1 MRRFLLALLALVIGT
16 VVALVLVTS
25 DTRVQHWLGYK
36 ATTLIRELTGLPLQ
50 IAWIHWDVLDN
61 SLLIGDTALVS
72 ADSEPWVEL
81 PLVAVEFG
89 WTGLSLSRARL
100 QSVTFHQPRV
110 HVHIDAD
117 MRVEPVESIL
127 DILAAAALAPSPDE
141 DSGVPLFRLDVDNVH
156 LTHADLR
163 FSMAD
168 PPMEA
173 RFRDSEIVTEIVS
186 NMPGRLRFTFDQ
198 GTYRLYEWPYD
209 GLRLSGE
216 GRFADPGLRLENVQ
230 LHGDVP
236 AVDLAADGRV
246 SFGDEEPVLLLDVGG
261 LADAGVVNLHYTS
274 IPELIGTVTLR
285 QELRV
290 HSEAGFSM
298 AGWVAAESLLVQGRL
313 VQDVHSDLSMD
324 EMGMDIGPF
333 GLRADGGN
341 LRASGR
347 IGWDPVLDLLFRPEI
362 DGIELAWLE
371 AFFGP
376 IPLSPA
382 GTLRAK
388 GQVRVTDEPNL
399 LVSVAVTGSSE
410 LRRIELAP
418 GRPLPPQAVSVAVL
432 LEIDEDSVGFSRL
445 AVQAPSFSTVLSG
458 TVPMGAGTALF
469 AGSASVADLAVLSST
484 VGFEI
489 GGQGEGRFA
498 LDGDRFD
505 VTASGSNLVAFGTR
519 WDFADLSLI
528 VDGDALVIPVLDLSS
543 GSERVHLAM
552 RSADDGWR
560 IEADTNGLSLSA
572 LRADVPLG
580 GQLVGGVVA
589 EAAAGQVVPSLVA
602 SLELRDFRHQN
613 WRLGNWKLSANTIDG
628 NLRADL
634 KAEGEV
640 RGSLAV
646 EGRMDRNAA
655 ALSGSLVWNLP
666 TDLVEMLGTSGLLL
680 DTQALVAGPA
690 GHGYVRV
697 RAADPGDDLFAILQ
711 ADEASARL
719 LVQRSAG
726 PLHGR
731 LTGQWLTTGPW
742 TLLGRV
748 SIANLLR
755 GIEGLGDHAGSAD
768 IDLAGHGSDP
778 TRIVGDLQVQDV
790 VATLGGVTLVQQGV
804 LVVEAAGERW
814 LLAEPLR
821 LRVAERGELSVTGS
835 MRPEAGWDLAL
846 QGPLPL
852 DLLLPL
858 GIGLRSI
865 EGQAVVVATVSGP
878 WLQPDMRGALTLSN
892 ARAELQG
899 IDAPFEM
906 LEGHARLD
914 GDSLIIDRLK
924 GVWGDGTAELGG
936 RVGLVG
942 PRLGDIDLR
951 VSLATERV
959 QIERRLLSGIRGRL
973 DLTALPGR
981 ALSIGGDLE
990 LVNASYD
997 EEIAWERAILQ
1008 LRSGVVDPEFL
1019 DDGSSPRLD
1028 LRIRGRRDLHVR
1040 TNLLQGGVE
1049 LDTQVRG
1056 TLRTPRLYGLAELR
1070 PGGLFFFRGQ
1080 VYVLRRGLV
1089 QFVDPSGRIPF
1100 LDVEAETTVWHDR
1113 RRQEYRVILTIIG
1126 PVDRLQI
1133 RFQSE
1138 PPLDEVEILTLLS
1151 FGVLPEELA
1160 GEDSDAQG
1168 TAGREL
1174 STIILSGQISRI
1186 EQEIQSII
1194 GFDRLEIEPAFS
1206 SPRSSSSMQVTL
1218 QKRLTERLRLSLS
1231 SGLEVGGEQ
1240 RIELGYRLFDGFD
1253 VSLGWNSRIDD
1264 PAGSLFTR
1272 PRIVIPLP

>member
-1 MRRFLLALLALVIGT
+1 VRRFLLALLALVIGT

-25 DTRVQHWLGYK
+25 DTRVQHWLGAK
-36 ATTLIRELTGLPLQ
+36 ATALAHELTGLPLQ
-50 IAWIHWDVLDN
+50 IAWIHWDVLGN
-61 SLLIGDTALVS
+61 SLLIGDAALV
-72 ADSEPWVEL
+72 ATDSEPWVEL

-89 WTGLSLSRARL
+89 WTGISLSRVRL
-100 QSVTFHQPRV
+100 QSVTLHQPRI

-127 DILAAAALAPSPDE
+127 DILAAAPVTDTE
-141 DSGVPLFRLDVDNVH
+141 EQSGAPLFRLDIDEVH
-156 LTHADLR
+156 LAHADLR

-173 RFRDSEIVTEIVS
+173 RFRDSEIATEIVG
-186 NMPGRLRFTFDQ
+186 NLPGRLRFTFDQ

-216 GRFADPGLRLENVQ
+216 GRFADPGLLLENVQ
-230 LHGDVP
+230 LHGEVP
-236 AVDLAADGRV
+236 SVDFAVDGRIA
-246 SFGDEEPVLLLDVGG
+246 FDEEPVMLLDVGG

-290 HSEAGFSM
+290 HSETGFSM

-313 VQDVHSDLSMD
+313 VRDVQGELSMD

-333 GLRADGGN
+333 GLRADGGQ
-341 LRASGR
+341 LRTSGR
-347 IGWDPVLDLLFRPEI
+347 IGWDPVLDLVFRPEI
-362 DGIELAWLE
+362 DGLDLAWLE

-376 IPLSPA
+376 MPLSPE
-382 GTLRAK
+382 GTLQVK
-388 GQVRVTDEPNL
+388 GQLRVIDEPAL
-399 LVSVAVTGSSE
+399 LVSVAVTGTSE
-410 LRRIELAP
+410 LRRIELVP
-418 GRPLPPQAVSVAVL
+418 GRSLPPQAVSVAVA
-432 LEIDEDSVGFSRL
+432 LEIDEETVGFSRL
-445 AVQAPSFSTVLSG
+445 AVRAPSFSTVLSG
-458 TVPMGAGTALF
+458 AVPMGDGIAAF
-469 AGSASVADLAVLSST
+469 AGSASVSDLDVLSST
-484 VGFEI
+484 VGFAI

-505 VTASGSNLVAFGTR
+505 VTASGSNVAAFGTE

-528 VDGDALVIPVLDLSS
+528 VEGDTLQIPVLDLAS
-543 GSERVHLAM
+543 GTERVRLAM
-552 RSADDGWR
+552 QSSDDGWR
-560 IEADTNGLSLSA
+560 AEADTSGLSLSA
-572 LRADVPLG
+572 LRSDMPLG
-580 GQLVGGVVA
+580 GQLVGRVVA
-589 EAAAGQVVPSLVA
+589 ESATGQVVPSLVA
-602 SLELRDFRHQN
+602 SLELREFRHEG
-613 WRLGNWKLSANTIDG
+613 WRLGNWQLSANTMNG
-628 NLRADL
+628 RLRADL
-634 KAEGEV
+634 RAEGEV
-640 RGSLAV
+640 QGALAV
-646 EGRMDRNAA
+646 EGRTDRNAA
-655 ALSGSLVWNLP
+655 ALSGTLSWTLP
-666 TDLVEMLGTSGLLL
+666 TELSDMLGTSGLLF
-680 DTQALVAGPA
+680 DGQALVAGPT
-690 GHGYVRV
+690 GHGHVRI
-697 RAADPGDDLFAILQ
+697 RAADPADDLLAILQ
-711 ADEASARL
+711 ADETSARL
-719 LVQRSAG
+719 LIRRSAG

-731 LTGQWLTTGPW
+731 LAGEWSVAGPW

-748 SIANLLR
+748 RAANVLR
-755 GIEGLGDHAGSAD
+755 GIEGLAGHSAAAD
-768 IDLAGHGSDP
+768 LDLAGHG
-778 TRIVGDLQVQDV
+778 GDLARLIGHARVQELSAV
-790 VATLGGVTLVQQGV
+790 VGGVTLTQQDE
-804 LVVEAAGERW
+804 LVVESADQRW
-814 LLAEPLR
+814 VLASPLR
-821 LRVAERGELSVTGS
+821 LRVAERGELSITGS
-835 MRPEAGWDLAL
+835 MRPEAGWNLVV

-865 EGQAVVVATVSGP
+865 EGQAAASATISGP
-878 WLQPDMRGALTLSN
+878 WLQPDMRGELTLTG

-906 LEGHARLD
+906 LEGTARMD

-924 GVWGDGTAELGG
+924 GVWGDGSAEMRG
-936 RVGLVG
+936 RIGLVG

-951 VSLATERV
+951 VAVATERV
-959 QIERRLLSGIRGRL
+959 QIERRLLSGVQGQL

-981 ALSIGGDLE
+981 TLAIGGDLE
-990 LVNASYD
+990 LLAASYD

-1019 DDGSSPRLD
+1019 DDGTSPRLD
-1028 LRIRGRRDLHVR
+1028 VRIRGRRDLQVR

-1056 TLRTPRLYGLAELR
+1056 TLQTPRLYGLAELR

-1113 RRQEYRVILTIIG
+1113 RRQEYRVILTILG
-1126 PVDRLQI
+1126 PIDRLQI

-1160 GEDSDAQG
+1160 GEESDAQG

-1240 RIELGYRLFDGFD
+1240 RVELGYRLLEGLD

-1264 PAGSLFTR
+1264 PAGSFFTR